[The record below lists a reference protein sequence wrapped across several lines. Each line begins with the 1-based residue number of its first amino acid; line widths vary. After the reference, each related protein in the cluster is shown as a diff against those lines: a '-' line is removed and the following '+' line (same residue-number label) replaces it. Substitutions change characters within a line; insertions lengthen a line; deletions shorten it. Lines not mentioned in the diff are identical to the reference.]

1 MFCPAQHI
9 LLVEYLKLHVA
20 TPNKWI
26 IFALSSL
33 FPVCNWIKCKYLWSR
48 FHDNHLQVQLFFN
61 RNFLNPCYVCK
72 RRAVSITSTLWMN
85 VQITKPLRSL
95 RFKRIRV
102 MIFFVSP
109 FFLWITLLS
118 FSNYAQKMFSFSVLD
133 RFNFSRFTRLEM
145 HIRLENHQ
153 CVTKMQPN

>member
-1 MFCPAQHI
+1 M
-9 LLVEYLKLHVA
+9 LVEYLKLHVA

-48 FHDNHLQVQLFFN
+48 FHDNHLQVRRLFFQPKI
-61 RNFLNPCYVCK
+61 FK
-72 RRAVSITSTLWMN
+72 STLCLQTTSCQYYFDAVDECPN
-85 VQITKPLRSL
+85 HKTAPFPSFQTHSCDDFFPLLFS
-95 RFKRIRV
+95 
-102 MIFFVSP
+102 
-109 FFLWITLLS
+109 WITLLS